1 MRLKNARRTTLF
13 ATLGLAAALTLT
25 ACGGGDDDT
34 SGDTPSGAPSS
45 SASAGATETG
55 ASDSGSSGGSDA
67 GATATGSATGS
78 ATGTGAGSG
87 SDGKTS
93 ICRTDE
99 LEVNAADNTTDKK
112 EGVVTVQL
120 KNAGGRDCSINGY
133 AGVDLKAAD
142 GSTLS
147 VERNG
152 EPVYPAVLKN
162 GDSAAFNITFPY
174 NNSGGSGVRL
184 TDILVTPPNET
195 KYVRVAWPAGTLPVT
210 DGSSSGKLQIGPATR
225 VG

>member
-55 ASDSGSSGGSDA
+55 ASGSGSSGGSDA
-67 GATATGSATGS
+67 GATATGSATG
-78 ATGTGAGSG
+78 TGAGAG

>member
-25 ACGGGDDDT
+25 ACGGGDDGT

-67 GATATGSATGS
+67 GATATGSATG
-78 ATGTGAGSG
+78 TGAGAGSG

-152 EPVYPAVLKN
+152 EPVHPAVLKN

>member
-34 SGDTPSGAPSS
+34 AGDTPSGAPSS
-45 SASAGATETG
+45 SSSATAKETG
-55 ASDSGSSGGSDA
+55 APDSGSSGGSDD
-67 GATATGSATGS
+67 GGTATD
-78 ATGTGAGSG
+78 TGTGTDTGSG
-87 SDGKTS
+87 GKAA

-152 EPVYPAVLKN
+152 EPVHPAVLKN

-195 KYVRVAWPAGTLPVT
+195 KYVRVAWPAGSLPVT

>member
-34 SGDTPSGAPSS
+34 AGDTPSGAPSS
-45 SASAGATETG
+45 SSSATAKETG

-67 GATATGSATGS
+67 GATATD
-78 ATGTGAGSG
+78 TGTGTGTDTGSG
-87 SDGKTS
+87 GKAA

-99 LEVNAADNTTDKK
+99 LEVNASDNTTDKK

-195 KYVRVAWPAGTLPVT
+195 KYVRVAWPAGSLPVT

>member
-67 GATATGSATGS
+67 GATATGSATG
-78 ATGTGAGSG
+78 TGAGSGSG

-93 ICRTDE
+93 FCRTDE

-120 KNAGGRDCSINGY
+120 KNAGGRECSINGY

>member
-25 ACGGGDDDT
+25 ACGGGDDGT

-45 SASAGATETG
+45 STSAGATETG

-67 GATATGSATGS
+67 GATATGSATG
-78 ATGTGAGSG
+78 TGAGAGSG

-152 EPVYPAVLKN
+152 EPVHPAVLKN

>member
-34 SGDTPSGAPSS
+34 SGDSPSGAPSS
-45 SASAGATETG
+45 SASASS
-55 ASDSGSSGGSDA
+55 SDKGTSGSGSGSSGGLDTD
-67 GATATGSATGS
+67 ATATG
-78 ATGTGAGSG
+78 TGTGGGADTG
-87 SDGKTS
+87 SDGKPS

-120 KNAGGRDCSINGY
+120 KNAGGRACSINGY

>member
-78 ATGTGAGSG
+78 ATGTGAGAG

>member
-1 MRLKNARRTTLF
+1 MRFKNARRTTLF

-67 GATATGSATGS
+67 GATATGSATG
-78 ATGTGAGSG
+78 TGAGAGSG

>member
-67 GATATGSATGS
+67 GATATGSATG
-78 ATGTGAGSG
+78 TGAGSGSG

-120 KNAGGRDCSINGY
+120 KNAGGRECSINGY

>member
-45 SASAGATETG
+45 SASAGATEKG

-67 GATATGSATGS
+67 GATATGS

>member
-67 GATATGSATGS
+67 GATATGSATG
-78 ATGTGAGSG
+78 TGAGAGSG
-87 SDGKTS
+87 SDGKSS